1 MAILL
6 REIRYGIE
14 LSFGHVSVSPMP
26 ARAFHYH
33 IGDVDIDYQPHG
45 TSTLHVPPSGSGGQA
60 REFRLSGMRPNG
72 NYRVHASRECA
83 AAVAMTSTGGM
94 DSTLESDDEGV
105 LRFRT
110 FAHCGV
116 SITLV

>member
-26 ARAFHYH
+26 PTAFHYH
-33 IGDVDIDYQPHG
+33 IGDVDIDYHPNG
-45 TSTLHVPPSGSGGQA
+45 TTTLQVPPSGAGGQA
-60 REFRLSGMRPNG
+60 REFRLSGMHPG
-72 NYRVHASRECA
+72 GSYRVRASSECSA
-83 AAVAMTSTGGM
+83 AMGMMSTGAM
-94 DSTLESDDEGV
+94 DSTFEADDEGL
-105 LRFRT
+105 LRFET
-110 FAHCGV
+110 FGHCGV